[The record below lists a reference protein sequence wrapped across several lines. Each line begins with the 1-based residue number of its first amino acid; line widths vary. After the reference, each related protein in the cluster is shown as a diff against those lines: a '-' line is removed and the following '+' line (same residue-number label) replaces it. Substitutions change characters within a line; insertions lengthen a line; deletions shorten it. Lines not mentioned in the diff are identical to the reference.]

1 MKRLKKIFYTA
12 LTLCLF
18 LAAAFPV
25 SARGEEYT
33 YTVRFFAGKQGS
45 FADGEMMVFEGLHY
59 GDRINFYQSAVKL
72 NDNSKYY
79 IRGIRESGK
88 DNSESTQ
95 TSSFVVT
102 GDRDYVVAYG
112 ILGDATSYTVNHVDS
127 QGNTLAPSET
137 YYGNVGDRPVV
148 AYIYIEGWTPQAYN
162 MTQTLKKDPAENVFD
177 FVYTRTVQET
187 IPQPPAPVPEQ
198 PGEPAVPVPAE
209 PSPGIVVIPAPEI
222 PTGQGADVGGDNTNT
237 PDNPGTPDDPGNPD
251 DGGEDPEGQVVTD
264 PDIPQGGPDE
274 IVNMDEEEIPT
285 SIFPFIGSDA
295 RLLGIPI
302 PVVIIG
308 VMGIV
313 GVTWYF
319 LFMKRRKQK
328 KAEQE
333 DKAG

>member
-148 AYIYIEGWTPQAYN
+148 AYIYIEGWTPEAYN
-162 MTQTLKKDPAENVFD
+162 MTQTLQKDPAENVFT
-177 FVYTRTVQET
+177 FIYTRNVEEQPA
-187 IPQPPAPVPEQ
+187 PQPPAPEPEPAAPTPEPAPAPQ
-198 PGEPAVPVPAE
+198 PPAPEPTVPAVPGFE
-209 PSPGIVVIPAPEI
+209 VI
-222 PTGQGADVGGDNTNT
+222 
-237 PDNPGTPDDPGNPD
+237 
-251 DGGEDPEGQVVTD
+251 EDPELPTAPG
-264 PDIPQGGPDE
+264 PGGAGDAQDAQTPGGDGNEQNIPDE
-274 IVNMDEEEIPT
+274 ETPTDDGPQEIVDMDEQEVPT
-285 SIFPFIGSDA
+285 GNFLQIAAEA
-295 RLLGIPI
+295 RLLGIPV
-302 PVVIIG
+302 PVVIILALG
-308 VMGIV
+308 AV
-313 GVTWYF
+313 GAAWYF
-319 LFMKRRKQK
+319 LFMRKK
-328 KAEQE
+328 KAEE
-333 DKAG
+333 KKEEES